1 MLKHVCD
8 VLKHGQTA
16 VAKSSLYERCTI
28 AILKHVYDVFK
39 QVQTAGAKSSLYERC
54 TIAILKHVYDV
65 LKQGETAGAKS
76 SLYERCTIANSSTCV
91 MYSNRERQPE
101 PNPHCL
107 RDVL

>member
-1 MLKHVCD
+1 MIYSNRA
-8 VLKHGQTA
+8 GA
-16 VAKSSLYERCTI
+16 RSSLYERCTI
-28 AILKHVYDVFK
+28 ANSITRVMYSNRHRRV
-39 QVQTAGAKSSLYERC
+39 TAGAKSSLYERC